1 MHCCING
8 SFPLLLIDY
17 EDEKLYKSFSYLK
30 VVYYAENQHKMKQ
43 KLNIT
48 IDEEKVKQIEL
59 LVASGRF
66 RNKSHVLEYSLNK
79 LLEVENEGNL

>member
-1 MHCCING
+1 
-8 SFPLLLIDY
+8 
-17 EDEKLYKSFSYLK
+17 
-30 VVYYAENQHKMKQ
+30 MKQ